1 MPIYAY
7 RCENC
12 GVQFERRQ
20 SFSDDPLVTCPECS
34 EPALRKLI
42 QPVGIVFKGSGFYV
56 TDNRGKD
63 GARAATS
70 TSTTGSEAEKS
81 ESKGS
86 ASEAKPDSSDSSGA
100 SNSASAKDD

>member
-20 SFSDDPLVTCPECS
+20 SFSDDPLVTCPECE
-34 EPALRKLI
+34 EPSLRKLI

-56 TDNRGKD
+56 TDNRSD
-63 GARAATS
+63 EGARATNPAS
-70 TSTTGSEAEKS
+70 ASNGDNEKS
-81 ESKGS
+81 D
-86 ASEAKPDSSDSSGA
+86 AKSSTAKTESDSS
-100 SNSASAKDD
+100 STEKSKDD

>member
-20 SFSDDPLVTCPECS
+20 SFSDDPLITCPECS

-56 TDNRGKD
+56 TDNRGGN
-63 GARAATS
+63 GARGS
-70 TSTTGSEAEKS
+70 TSGSPSSAEGEKTEAKESAKETKS
-81 ESKGS
+81 ESSESSS
-86 ASEAKPDSSDSSGA
+86 ASSS
-100 SNSASAKDD
+100 KDD